1 MKLVDGRYFEY
12 CTQVQPQ
19 NLFSCGDR
27 ALTSFLNLWQ
37 KGVFDKGK
45 CMKCMYELRHGSS
58 RNIAIFVENDLEGES
73 NFNQQNSL
81 VIMNISKT
89 HRVKPLTTEKCSDIT
104 NSDLWCGSKVI
115 TARANK
121 VCNLISSINQ
131 WIISAAISIH
141 SLSKFAHPQQYSA
154 CGMRKWDLLMKQ
166 NVFIITVEF
175 RSSEQHEYVYA
186 SCMYAIAAFAEH

>member
-58 RNIAIFVENDLEGES
+58 RNIAFVFFYRIYSLRT
-73 NFNQQNSL
+73 SL
-81 VIMNISKT
+81 VEYFREESALRRAPEKQLRNFCMNYGLIFFLINLLLCSIFD
-89 HRVKPLTTEKCSDIT
+89 HVSTEGRK
-104 NSDLWCGSKVI
+104 
-115 TARANK
+115 
-121 VCNLISSINQ
+121 INFLFV
-131 WIISAAISIH
+131 H
-141 SLSKFAHPQQYSA
+141 LNVA
-154 CGMRKWDLLMKQ
+154 C
-166 NVFIITVEF
+166 
-175 RSSEQHEYVYA
+175 
-186 SCMYAIAAFAEH
+186 